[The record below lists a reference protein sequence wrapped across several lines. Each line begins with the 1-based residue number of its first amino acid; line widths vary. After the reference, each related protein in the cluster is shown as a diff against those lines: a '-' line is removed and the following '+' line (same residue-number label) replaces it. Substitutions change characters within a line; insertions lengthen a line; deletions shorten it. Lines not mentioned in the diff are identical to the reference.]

1 MDKKEEEEKKNP
13 ILEYLKKRLIGTAL
27 TLSVGC
33 LTFAAGAIVRVE
45 MIHSKLNYIEAETNA
60 KIARIESD
68 SRYSRDEIR
77 EELIMVNR
85 KLDNLIIRLSKL

>member
-1 MDKKEEEEKKNP
+1 MEKKNP
-13 ILEYLKKRLIGTAL
+13 LVEYLKKRLIGVAL

-45 MIHSKLNYIEAETNA
+45 MIHSKLAYVIADTNA
-60 KIARIESD
+60 KFEKVESN
-68 SRYSRDEIR
+68 SRYTRDEIK

-85 KLDNLIIRLSKL
+85 KLDNLIIRLSKI